1 MCSDAAGSS
10 GTWIGGLGLCS
21 PAMPSASFL
30 RSLPEPEL
38 VARRLRSCAL
48 LDAILSP
55 NQRSF
60 EFHPKWR
67 KGEQMGAFK
76 DGSGNFFF
84 AWFSKKGAVIRGF
97 DHESPMSPF
106 RTKPPEPW
114 PGLLGGFPTSL
125 SYATKEPAFAL
136 EELTFCLWNTGAD
149 WQCGPVKPPRSERA
163 DPDGA
168 SELLSCLRKSLRAW
182 ANRHWDETLD
192 REAIGVLERHEA
204 VGAETILALNPDF
217 DEAEVEEE
225 AAALGWSVDVQ
236 AAVAR
241 RAERAAAVKQAAA
254 KKTAAGK
261 QSAPV
266 KQSVVKKP
274 TARSAAAGAQ
284 KRSFG
289 QAEFTV
295 RCEPTYVAL
304 VVHGKE
310 VRKLEEDVYGE
321 LFDYVRAR
329 LSGK

>member
-1 MCSDAAGSS
+1 
-10 GTWIGGLGLCS
+10 
-21 PAMPSASFL
+21 MPSASLL

-38 VARRLRSCAL
+38 LERRLLSFAL
-48 LDAILSP
+48 LDSILSP
-55 NQRSF
+55 DQRSF
-60 EFHPKWR
+60 EFHPKWS
-67 KGEQMGAFK
+67 KGERMGAFK

-114 PGLLGGFPTSL
+114 PGLLEGLPTSL

-136 EELTFCLWNTGAD
+136 DELTFFLWNTGAG
-149 WQCGPVKPPRSERA
+149 WQCGPVKPPRGVRT

-168 SELLSCLRKSLRAW
+168 SELLSCLGKDLRAW
-182 ANRHWDETLD
+182 ANRYWDETLD
-192 REAIGVLERHEA
+192 RKAIGVLERHEK
-204 VGAETILALNPDF
+204 VGAETILALNPNF
-217 DEAEVEEE
+217 DEEELEEE
-225 AAALGWSVDVQ
+225 AGALGWSVDVD

-241 RAERAAAVKQAAA
+241 RAERAAAAKKTPAGKESAAA
-254 KKTAAGK
+254 KKPLAKRPAAK
-261 QSAPV
+261 MPAVQPAE
-266 KQSVVKKP
+266 
-274 TARSAAAGAQ
+274 AGPR

-321 LFDYVRAR
+321 LFDHVRAR
-329 LSGK
+329 LSKR